1 MFNTLLEKLS
11 EIPQAIPETI
21 QSLIENPISLLV
33 LIVLLVALVLVVRF
47 GKIQFS
53 ARLMAQIA
61 LAVAIAVVLDMMIL
75 FRMPQGG
82 SITVASMVPIYLIAF
97 AYGPQVGL
105 FTGFL
110 FGLVNLLL
118 GGYIMHPIQTLL
130 DYPIPFMMIGL
141 AGAFPRHMNVGIIT
155 ANVLRFIMHVLSGV
169 IFFAAYAPEGQHPL
183 VYSLLYNSFVFVD
196 GLIALI
202 VMNLLPVN
210 RLAKVINKDAP
221 EIHR

>member
-11 EIPQAIPETI
+11 EIPQAIPEAI
-21 QSLIENPISLLV
+21 QSLIDNPVSLLV
-33 LIVLLVALVLVVRF
+33 LIVLLVALVLVIRF
-47 GKIQFS
+47 GRIEFS

-61 LAVAIAVVLDMMIL
+61 LAVAIAVVLDMMVL

-82 SITVASMVPIYLIAF
+82 SITVAAMVPIYLIAF

-118 GGYIMHPIQTLL
+118 GAYIMHPIQTLL
-130 DYPIPFMMIGL
+130 DYPVPFMMIGL
-141 AGAFPRHMNVGIIT
+141 AGVFPKHMNVGIVT

-183 VYSLLYNSFVFVD
+183 VYSMVYNSFVFVD

-210 RLAKVINKDAP
+210 RLVKTIYRGAP
-221 EIHR
+221 QIHR